1 MNLLVAGAAQ
11 LDAGK
16 TTFST
21 GLVHRTGAVGY
32 KPRAG
37 NDYWYSHSDV
47 LAAVDSGVLYGKDA
61 SRLASATPNGVS
73 PPEINAIHRLWRPKP
88 GGIGGILGQDGREF
102 LLDRVG
108 ETYVHN
114 ATVDLPEQIREAFPL
129 EDAID
134 VSSLTAF
141 NDVMEA
147 HHQPTQ
153 ESLRETIA
161 AQPLSVIES
170 YSDIARP
177 LQSLAHDAVAVV
189 EPRRVRLFDGE
200 RYDKGCAVASGS
212 SASDHGALEER
223 VSDVTEFVDPVETLE
238 LPPLRDGDRSEP
250 SRIAEAY
257 EAAYDTL
264 VSIAGGRS

>member
-1 MNLLVAGAAQ
+1 MNLLVAGAEQ

-47 LAAVDSGVLYGKDA
+47 LSAADSGVLYGKDA
-61 SRLASATPNGVS
+61 KRLASATPSGVT
-73 PPEINAIHRLWRPKP
+73 PTDINAIHRLWSPKP
-88 GGIGGILGQDGREF
+88 GGVGSVLGQDGREF

-108 ETYVHN
+108 ETYVRN
-114 ATVDLPEQIREAFPL
+114 ATVDLPEHIRGAFPL

-134 VSSLTAF
+134 VSSLAAF
-141 NDVMEA
+141 NDVMET

-153 ESLRETIA
+153 QSLREEIA
-161 AQPLSVIES
+161 TQPLSVIES
-170 YSDIARP
+170 YSDVARP
-177 LQSLAHDAVAVV
+177 LQSLEHDAVAVV

-212 SASDHGALEER
+212 SASDHGTLEER
-223 VSDVTEFVDPVETLE
+223 VEDVTELVDPVETLE
-238 LPPLRDGDRSEP
+238 LPPVEDSARADP
-250 SRIAEAY
+250 SQVAAAY
-257 EAAYDTL
+257 ERAYDAM
-264 VSIAGGRS
+264 VSIAGER